1 MQNELYDVQAQ
12 LIDAINAHD
21 ELTVKRLLNQG
32 ASPNESLDSANVT
45 PLHYA
50 AQHNATFIIRALLSA
65 GADRY
70 SQTYPDGQ
78 TPYDI
83 AQINQHAEAMA
94 MLKGQSQNTNFN

>member
-1 MQNELYDVQAQ
+1 MNMQNKVHEVQIQ

-21 ELTVKRLLNQG
+21 ELSVKRLLNQG

-50 AQHNATFIIRALLSA
+50 AQHNATSIIRTLLAA
-65 GADRY
+65 GADRDL
-70 SQTYPDGQ
+70 QTYPDGQ

-83 AQINQHAEAMA
+83 AHINQHAEAMVL
-94 MLKGQSQNTNFN
+94 LKCES